1 MARKKVDIE
10 DLKNFV
16 RREAGLYLKQKNV
29 TSIGIGYREKDG
41 QPTEEISIQFTV
53 SQKVKPEALESIGAT
68 LLPKSV
74 KVAGVDVP
82 TDVVERKY
90 KQSFREIQVE
100 ATKPRATNRKVAIN
114 PVVPGVSIGHP
125 SISAGTAGCVV
136 YDSASGKPYL
146 LSAWHVLHGDEGSV
160 GDDIVQPGAYDDNRT
175 AQNRVGSLER
185 SYLGIAG
192 DCALATIEDRTLE
205 AKILG
210 LNLAVGRLGEPEL
223 GDKVVKSG
231 RTTNVTY
238 GQVNRI
244 HVVLKLDYG
253 GLTGEREIGCF
264 EIGPDPDRP
273 AESSQIS
280 QGGDSGSAWLAVS
293 KKKPTDMML
302 GMHFAG
308 ETGDGPDHAL
318 AAYASSIFDKLQIL
332 PAPPKVLPA
341 PSTKGYLPGF
351 IGSQLALP
359 LAGNSTIGNDL
370 LKFSGKTVFDYTHF
384 SLAMSQSR
392 KFARWVAWNI
402 DGKAIQKISRTGIS
416 FRKDPN
422 LPATSQ
428 VGDELYSN
436 NSLDKGHI
444 ARRADL
450 VWGTPAEAAA
460 ANIDSFFFTNITPQ
474 HSKFNQSGAKGIWGM
489 LEDAIF
495 ADIDVNDLK
504 ISVMGGPVLSDSDPV
519 YRNIKI
525 PRQFWKIIYYRETNQ
540 ATVRAK
546 AYLLSQ
552 GDLLNQLEALE
563 LPEFRVY
570 EVSLTRITDLTGL
583 KFPLGE
589 VKSGK
594 GPRPPKVGLELAK
607 MPQGDFVRH
616 VKSFDEIVGKNEKT
630 IC

>member
-1 MARKKVDIE
+1 
-10 DLKNFV
+10 
-16 RREAGLYLKQKNV
+16 
-29 TSIGIGYREKDG
+29 
-41 QPTEEISIQFTV
+41 
-53 SQKVKPEALESIGAT
+53 
-68 LLPKSV
+68 
-74 KVAGVDVP
+74 
-82 TDVVERKY
+82 
-90 KQSFREIQVE
+90 
-100 ATKPRATNRKVAIN
+100 
-114 PVVPGVSIGHP
+114 
-125 SISAGTAGCVV
+125 
-136 YDSASGKPYL
+136 
-146 LSAWHVLHGDEGSV
+146 
-160 GDDIVQPGAYDDNRT
+160 
-175 AQNRVGSLER
+175 
-185 SYLGIAG
+185 
-192 DCALATIEDRTLE
+192 
-205 AKILG
+205 
-210 LNLAVGRLGEPEL
+210 
-223 GDKVVKSG
+223 
-231 RTTNVTY
+231 
-238 GQVNRI
+238 
-244 HVVLKLDYG
+244 
-253 GLTGEREIGCF
+253 
-264 EIGPDPDRP
+264 
-273 AESSQIS
+273 
-280 QGGDSGSAWLAVS
+280 
-293 KKKPTDMML
+293 
-302 GMHFAG
+302 
-308 ETGDGPDHAL
+308 
-318 AAYASSIFDKLQIL
+318 
-332 PAPPKVLPA
+332 
-341 PSTKGYLPGF
+341 
-351 IGSQLALP
+351 
-359 LAGNSTIGNDL
+359 
-370 LKFSGKTVFDYTHF
+370 
-384 SLAMSQSR
+384 MSQSR

-422 LPATSQ
+422 LPATAQ

-540 ATVRAK
+540 TTVRAK